1 MKKLLSE
8 LSLSSGLRVLI
19 LLLAIQLSQGLR
31 ADTQQLL
38 FLEAQAVGGWSSL
51 ADAPVWYSNHQ
62 KDAMQ
67 KPSLGFDYIRKF
79 NNGFRDTG
87 TFALQYRVAYNE
99 KIRPRFESQI
109 YNLYYKHKL
118 PGFDAWIGSNKPAS
132 GLTSYLDN
140 HAALLPDMAM
150 RVFTF
155 DRDWGIG
162 AERETRHWSFKASA
176 TNGAGMRIY
185 NKEGNYLLAGRV
197 GYGNLNQDSY
207 TLGVSGVHGKVLEA
221 MGYNL
226 GHLNSGADE
235 YILHAQNYIGLDG
248 AGRWRNLELKA
259 DLLKGEFYDQ
269 PALGIFGRAGL
280 FLLPEDRLGLELQ
293 IMHSRHA
300 IFENTDYS
308 AGLAFRLNP
317 DLTFRAL
324 YNYHAQDESQRV
336 IGQIYYNK
344 PFTF

>member
-1 MKKLLSE
+1 MKTLHKAIGLG
-8 LSLSSGLRVLI
+8 SGLRVLI
-19 LLLAIQLSQGLR
+19 LLLAVLAGRGLG

-51 ADAPVWYSNHQ
+51 DSAPVWYSNHQ

-79 NNGFRDTG
+79 NNGYRDTG

-140 HAALLPDMAM
+140 HSALLPDMSM
-150 RVFTF
+150 KVFSY

-162 AERETRHWSFKASA
+162 AERETRHWNFRASA
-176 TNGAGMRIY
+176 TNGAGMRLY
-185 NKEGNYLLAGRV
+185 NKQGNYLLAGRV
-197 GYGNLNQDSY
+197 GFGNLNQDSY
-207 TLGVSGVHGKVLEA
+207 TIGVSGVHGKVLEA

-226 GHLNSGADE
+226 GHLDSTNEE

-259 DLLKGEFYDQ
+259 DLLKGEFYNQ
-269 PALGIFGRAGL
+269 PALGIFARGAL
-280 FLLPEDRLGLELQ
+280 HLLPEDRLSLELQ
-293 IMHSRHA
+293 VLHSKHA

-308 AGLAFRLNP
+308 AGLSFRLSP
-317 DLTFRAL
+317 DLSFKAL
-324 YNYHAQDESQRV
+324 YNYHAQDEAQRV
-336 IGQIYYNK
+336 VGQIYYNK
-344 PFTF
+344 PFSF